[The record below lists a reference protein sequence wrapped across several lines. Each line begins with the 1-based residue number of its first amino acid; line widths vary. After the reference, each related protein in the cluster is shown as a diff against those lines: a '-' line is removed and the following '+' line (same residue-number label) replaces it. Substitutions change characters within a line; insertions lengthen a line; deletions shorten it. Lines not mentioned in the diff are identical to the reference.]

1 MQSST
6 QYDDLELL
14 LINLKED
21 INFIL
26 HILYQER
33 ATKMSINICRDNH
46 DPFYR
51 YKMPPIQA
59 KVEGR
64 GNGIKTALLN
74 VADVARALNRPTPYL
89 VKYFG
94 FELGAQTSIS
104 VEKDRYLVN
113 GVHEPAK
120 LQDVLDGFI
129 NKFVLC
135 GSCKNPET
143 EIIVTKNDDLVR
155 DCKACGKRTP
165 MDLRHKLSSFIL
177 KNPPESMNTGKK
189 KKAATASANV
199 RGGGVSIS
207 DIAQGKSAT
216 ANDSGENVALAD
228 EDDDELS
235 RQINAAASS
244 LGEIE
249 VKDDEWA
256 VDMSEEAIRR
266 RAKELAVETVP
277 ELTKLDEFGE
287 WIIKEAGDDLENLP
301 SDVELY
307 KKAADLDVLS
317 DPKIACVL
325 AQTLF
330 DENIVEEIV
339 GHSAFFTKV
348 FVTPEYEKHFLG
360 GIERFLGLQHKELI
374 PQLPK
379 ILVQL
384 YNNDIISEEE
394 IMRFGTKSSKKFVPK
409 EVSKKVRRAAKPFIT
424 WLQNAESDEEES
436 DEE

>member
-1 MQSST
+1 
-6 QYDDLELL
+6 
-14 LINLKED
+14 
-21 INFIL
+21 
-26 HILYQER
+26 
-33 ATKMSINICRDNH
+33 MSINICRDNH

-64 GNGIKTALLN
+64 GNGIKTAVLN
-74 VADVARALNRPTPYL
+74 VSDIARALNRSVTYI

-94 FELGAQTSIS
+94 FELGAQTSIMIDA
-104 VEKDRYLVN
+104 DRYLVN

-143 EIIVTKNDDLVR
+143 EIAITKDNDLAR

-177 KNPPESMNTGKK
+177 KNPPESIDGNKKK

-207 DIAQGKSAT
+207 DIAQGKSQ
-216 ANDSGENVALAD
+216 SSNVDAD
-228 EDDDELS
+228 EDDDELA
-235 RQINAAASS
+235 RQINAAAST
-244 LGEIE
+244 LEKIE

-256 VDMSEEAIRR
+256 VDMSEEAIRQ
-266 RAKELAVETVP
+266 RAKELQVSADVISDDM
-277 ELTKLDEFGE
+277 TKLEEFGE
-287 WIIKEAGDDLENLP
+287 WILKSNSEGTKQLP
-301 SDVELY
+301 SDVDIF
-307 KKAADLDVLS
+307 KKAADMDLLKDSKV
-317 DPKIACVL
+317 ACVL
-325 AQTLF
+325 AQSMF
-330 DENIVEEIV
+330 DENIVEEIPQ
-339 GHSAFFTKV
+339 HAPFLTKV
-348 FVTPEYEKHFLG
+348 FVSQDYEKEFLG
-360 GIERFLGLQHKELI
+360 GLERFLGLQHKKLI
-374 PQLPK
+374 PTLPK

-394 IMRFGTKSSKKFVPK
+394 IIKFGTKCSKKYVPK
-409 EVSKKVRRAAKPFIT
+409 DVSKKVRKAAKPFIT
-424 WLQNAESDEEES
+424 WLQTAESDEEDE
-436 DEE
+436 DEEDEE

>member
-1 MQSST
+1 
-6 QYDDLELL
+6 
-14 LINLKED
+14 
-21 INFIL
+21 
-26 HILYQER
+26 
-33 ATKMSINICRDNH
+33 MSINICRDNN

-51 YKMPPIQA
+51 YKMPPLQA

-64 GNGIKTALLN
+64 GNGIKTAVLN
-74 VADVARALNRPTPYL
+74 VADVARALNRPSPYL

-113 GVHEPAK
+113 GSHEPAK

-143 EIIVTKNDDLVR
+143 EIVITKGEDLVR

-177 KNPPESMNTGKK
+177 KNPPESMESNKK
-189 KKAATASANV
+189 RKAATASANI

-207 DIAQGKSAT
+207 DIAQGKSQSSAQ
-216 ANDSGENVALAD
+216 AKAENEGDS
-228 EDDDELS
+228 DDDELA

-244 LGEIE
+244 LQEIE
-249 VKDDEWA
+249 VNNDDWA
-256 VDMSEEAIRR
+256 VDMSEEAIRA
-266 RAKELAVETVP
+266 RAKELRAANGED
-277 ELTKLDEFGE
+277 EEISKLEEYGE
-287 WIIKEAGDDLENLP
+287 WILNQEEIP

-307 KKAADLDVLS
+307 KKAAEFELLQE
-317 DPKIACVL
+317 PKVACVL

-330 DENIVEEIV
+330 DDDIVDQVSE
-339 GHSAFFTKV
+339 HTAFFKKLFTSEE
-348 FVTPEYEKHFLG
+348 FENQFLG
-360 GIERFLGLQHKELI
+360 GIERFLGLEHKSLI
-374 PQLPK
+374 PVLPK

-384 YNNDIISEEE
+384 YNEDIISEEV
-394 IMRFGTKSSKKFVPK
+394 IVRFGSKCSKKFVPK
-409 EVSKKVRRAAKPFIT
+409 DVSKKVRRAAKPFIT
-424 WLQNAESDEEES
+424 WLQTAESEDEDDDSE
-436 DEE
+436 

>member
-1 MQSST
+1 
-6 QYDDLELL
+6 
-14 LINLKED
+14 
-21 INFIL
+21 
-26 HILYQER
+26 
-33 ATKMSINICRDNH
+33 MSINICRDNH

-64 GNGIKTALLN
+64 GNGIKTAVLN
-74 VADVARALNRPTPYL
+74 VADISHALNRPAPYI

-104 VEKDRYLVN
+104 VDKDRYLVN

-143 EIIVTKNDDLVR
+143 EIIITKDNDLVR

-177 KNPPESMNTGKK
+177 KNPPDSVSGSKKK

-199 RGGGVSIS
+199 RGGGLSIS
-207 DIAQGKSAT
+207 DIAQGKSQNAPSDGT
-216 ANDSGENVALAD
+216 GSSTPQHHD
-228 EDDDELS
+228 EDEDELS
-235 RQINAAASS
+235 RQIKAAAST
-244 LGEIE
+244 LEDIE

-256 VDMSEEAIRR
+256 VDMSEEAIRA
-266 RAKELAVETVP
+266 RAKELEVNS
-277 ELTKLDEFGE
+277 ELTQLDEYGE
-287 WIIKEAGDDLENLP
+287 WILEQAGEDKENLP

-307 KKAADLDVLS
+307 KKAAELDVLN
-317 DPKIACVL
+317 DPKIGCVL
-325 AQTLF
+325 AQCLF
-330 DENIVEEIV
+330 DEDIVNEIAE
-339 GHSAFFTKV
+339 HNAFFTKIL
-348 FVTPEYEKHFLG
+348 VTPEYEKNFMG
-360 GIERFLGLQHKELI
+360 GIERFLGLEHKDLI
-374 PQLPK
+374 PLLPK

-424 WLQNAESDEEES
+424 WLETAESDD
-436 DEE
+436 DEEDDE

>member
-1 MQSST
+1 
-6 QYDDLELL
+6 
-14 LINLKED
+14 
-21 INFIL
+21 
-26 HILYQER
+26 
-33 ATKMSINICRDNH
+33 MSVNICRDNH

-51 YKMPPIQA
+51 YKMPPLQA

-64 GNGIKTALLN
+64 GNGIKTAVLN
-74 VADVARALNRPTPYL
+74 VADVARALNRPAPYI

-104 VEKDRYLVN
+104 VDKDRYLVN

-143 EIIVTKNDDLVR
+143 EIVITKDNDLVR

-177 KNPPESMNTGKK
+177 KNPPEAMDSGSKKK

-207 DIAQGKSAT
+207 DIAQGT
-216 ANDSGENVALAD
+216 AGASDSSPAGEGD
-228 EDDDELS
+228 DDDDELA
-235 RQINAAASS
+235 RQINAAASK
-244 LGEIE
+244 LEKIE

-256 VDMSEEAIRR
+256 LDMSEEAIRR
-266 RAKELAVETVP
+266 RAKESEANAGTLDP
-277 ELTKLDEFGE
+277 EMKLLDDFGE
-287 WIIKEAGDDLENLP
+287 WVVSQKETP
-301 SDVELY
+301 SDVEIY
-307 KKAADLDVLS
+307 KKAAELDVLK
-317 DPKIACVL
+317 DPKIGCVI
-325 AQTLF
+325 AQCLF
-330 DENIVEEIV
+330 DEDIVNEIEP
-339 GHSAFFTKV
+339 HSALFTKL
-348 FVTPEYEKHFLG
+348 FVSPEYERNFLG
-360 GIERFLGLQHKELI
+360 GIERFLGLEHKELI

-379 ILVQL
+379 ILIQC
-384 YNNDIISEEE
+384 YNNDIVSEKE
-394 IMRFGTKSSKKFVPK
+394 IMKFGTKSSKKFVPK

-424 WLQNAESDEEES
+424 WLETAESEDEDES
-436 DEE
+436 DNDD

>member
-1 MQSST
+1 
-6 QYDDLELL
+6 
-14 LINLKED
+14 
-21 INFIL
+21 
-26 HILYQER
+26 
-33 ATKMSINICRDNH
+33 MSINICRDNH

-74 VADVARALNRPTPYL
+74 IADVARALNRPVAYV

-94 FELGAQTSIS
+94 FELGTQTSID

-120 LQDVLDGFI
+120 LQDTLDGFI

-143 EIIVTKNDDLVR
+143 EIIITKNSDLVR

-177 KNPPESMNTGKK
+177 KNPPESINGGSKK
-189 KKAATASANV
+189 RKAATASANV

-207 DIAQGKSAT
+207 DIAQGKTSA
-216 ANDSGENVALAD
+216 GG
-228 EDDDELS
+228 DDDGAAADGAEDNDELT
-235 RQINAAASS
+235 RQIHAAASN
-244 LGEIE
+244 LEAIE
-249 VKDDEWA
+249 VRDDDWA
-256 VDMSEEAIRR
+256 VDMSEEAIRK
-266 RAKELAVETVP
+266 RAKELQVDSGAIDTG
-277 ELTKLDEFGE
+277 LSKLDEFGE
-287 WIIKEAGDDLENLP
+287 WIMADDEVP
-301 SDVELY
+301 SDIELY
-307 KKAADLDVLS
+307 KKAAELDLLQ
-317 DPKIACVL
+317 DPKIAAVL
-325 AQTLF
+325 AQAMF
-330 DENIVEEIV
+330 DEDIVADI
-339 GHSAFFTKV
+339 GSHAAFFNKLFTSEE
-348 FVTPEYEKHFLG
+348 FERNFLG
-360 GIERFLGLQHKELI
+360 GLERFLGLEHKDMI

-394 IMRFGTKSSKKFVPK
+394 LMRFGTKSSKKFVPK
-409 EVSKKVRRAAKPFIT
+409 DVSKKVRRAAKPFIT
-424 WLQNAESDEEES
+424 WLETAESDEEES
-436 DEE
+436 DDE

>member
-1 MQSST
+1 
-6 QYDDLELL
+6 
-14 LINLKED
+14 
-21 INFIL
+21 
-26 HILYQER
+26 
-33 ATKMSINICRDNH
+33 MSINICRDNH

-74 VADVARALNRPTPYL
+74 VSDVARALNRPTAYL

-94 FELGAQTSIS
+94 FELGTQTSIS
-104 VEKDRYLVN
+104 VDKDRYLVN

-143 EIIVTKNDDLVR
+143 EIIITKSSDLVR

-177 KNPPESMNTGKK
+177 KNPPASIDTGSKKK

-207 DIAQGKSAT
+207 DIAQGKQKEESSQ
-216 ANDSGENVALAD
+216 NDE
-228 EDDDELS
+228 EDDDELA
-235 RQINAAASS
+235 RQINAAAST
-244 LGEIE
+244 LEQIE

-256 VDMSEEAIRR
+256 VDMSEEAIRK
-266 RAKELAVETVP
+266 RAKELQVSSSTLSP

-287 WIIKEAGDDLENLP
+287 WMLKDDELP

-307 KKAADLDVLS
+307 KKASELEILNE
-317 DPKIACVL
+317 PKLGCVL
-325 AQTLF
+325 AQCLF
-330 DENIVEEIV
+330 TEDIVSEVSE
-339 GHSAFFTKV
+339 HTAFLTKV
-348 FVTPEYEKHFLG
+348 LANEDFEKNFLG
-360 GIERFLGLQHKELI
+360 GIERFLGLDHKDLI

-384 YNNDIISEEE
+384 YNNDIVSEEV
-394 IMRFGTKSSKKFVPK
+394 IINFGTKVSKKFVPK

-424 WLQNAESDEEES
+424 WLENAESDD

>member
-1 MQSST
+1 
-6 QYDDLELL
+6 
-14 LINLKED
+14 
-21 INFIL
+21 
-26 HILYQER
+26 
-33 ATKMSINICRDNH
+33 MSINICRDNH

-64 GNGIKTALLN
+64 GNGIKTAVLN
-74 VADVARALNRPTPYL
+74 VSDVARALNRPAPYI

-104 VEKDRYLVN
+104 VDKDRYLVN

-143 EIIVTKNDDLVR
+143 EIIITKDSDLVR

-177 KNPPESMNTGKK
+177 KNPPDSVSGSKKK

-207 DIAQGKSAT
+207 DIAQGKSQA
-216 ANDSGENVALAD
+216 SGNAEAKGD
-228 EDDDELS
+228 EEDDDELA
-235 RQINAAASS
+235 RQINAAAKN
-244 LGEIE
+244 LADIE

-256 VDMSEEAIRR
+256 VDMSEEAIRK
-266 RAKELAVETVP
+266 RAKELQVANGTADVS
-277 ELTKLDEFGE
+277 LTKLDEYGE
-287 WIIKEAGDDLENLP
+287 WILEKAGKDKEELPDDI
-301 SDVELY
+301 ELY
-307 KKAADLDVLS
+307 KKAVELDVLN
-317 DPKIACVL
+317 DPKIGCIL
-325 AQTLF
+325 AQCIFTE
-330 DENIVEEIV
+330 DIVSEVSE
-339 GHSAFFTKV
+339 HTPFLTKV
-348 FVTPEYEKHFLG
+348 LINEDYEKNFLG
-360 GIERFLGLQHKELI
+360 GLERFLGLEHKELI
-374 PQLPK
+374 PTLPK

-394 IMRFGTKSSKKFVPK
+394 IIKFGTKCSKKFVPK

-424 WLQNAESDEEES
+424 WLENAESEDE
-436 DEE
+436 DEDED

>member
-1 MQSST
+1 
-6 QYDDLELL
+6 
-14 LINLKED
+14 
-21 INFIL
+21 
-26 HILYQER
+26 
-33 ATKMSINICRDNH
+33 MSINICRDNH

-64 GNGIKTALLN
+64 GNGIKTAIVN
-74 VADVARALNRPTPYL
+74 ASDVARALNRPTSYII
-89 VKYFG
+89 KYFG

-104 VEKDRYLVN
+104 MEKDRYLVN
-113 GVHEPAK
+113 GVHEPSK

-143 EIIVTKNDDLVR
+143 EIVITKDQDLVR

-177 KNPPESMNTGKK
+177 KNPPESFEGGAAGGKK
-189 KKAATASANV
+189 KKRAATASANV

-207 DIAQGKSAT
+207 DIAQGKT
-216 ANDSGENVALAD
+216 ANDANQLDSQSDNVNGESRVGGGAGGAGAD
-228 EDDDELS
+228 DDDDDDDELA
-235 RQINAAASS
+235 RQINAAASK
-244 LGEIE
+244 LEKIE
-249 VKDDEWA
+249 VKDDDWA
-256 VDMSEEAIRR
+256 VDMSEEAIRQ
-266 RAKELAVETVP
+266 RAKELQVSSGLISKEIS
-277 ELTKLDEFGE
+277 KLDDYGE
-287 WIIKEAGDDLENLP
+287 WILAQEELP

-307 KKAADLDVLS
+307 KKAVELDILQ
-317 DPKIACVL
+317 DPKIAAVL

-330 DENIVEEIV
+330 DEDIVNEI
-339 GHSAFFTKV
+339 GDHSAFFNKI
-348 FVTPEYEKHFLG
+348 FVSAEYEKNFLG
-360 GIERFLGLQHKELI
+360 GIERFLGLEHKDLI
-374 PQLPK
+374 PSLPK

-394 IMRFGTKSSKKFVPK
+394 IMRFGTKSSKKFVPRDI
-409 EVSKKVRRAAKPFIT
+409 SKKVRRAAKPFIT
-424 WLQNAESDEEES
+424 WLENAESEDEEES

>member
-1 MQSST
+1 
-6 QYDDLELL
+6 
-14 LINLKED
+14 
-21 INFIL
+21 
-26 HILYQER
+26 
-33 ATKMSINICRDNH
+33 MSINICRDNH

-74 VADVARALNRPTPYL
+74 IADVARALNRPVPYV

-94 FELGAQTSIS
+94 FELGAQTSID

-120 LQDVLDGFI
+120 LQDTLDGFI

-143 EIIVTKNDDLVR
+143 EIIITKNADLVR

-177 KNPPESMNTGKK
+177 KNPPESVAGGSKK
-189 KKAATASANV
+189 RKAATASANV

-207 DIAQGKSAT
+207 DIAQGKTGADG
-216 ANDSGENVALAD
+216 ADGEAAGAEGA
-228 EDDDELS
+228 EDNDELT
-235 RQINAAASS
+235 RQIHAAASN
-244 LGEIE
+244 LEAIE
-249 VKDDEWA
+249 VRDDDWA
-256 VDMSEEAIRR
+256 VDMSEEAIRK
-266 RAKELAVETVP
+266 RAKELQVDSGAIDAG
-277 ELTKLDEFGE
+277 LSKLDEFGE
-287 WIIKEAGDDLENLP
+287 WIMASDEVP
-301 SDVELY
+301 SDIDLY
-307 KKAADLDVLS
+307 KKAAELDLLQ
-317 DPKIACVL
+317 DPKIAAVL
-325 AQTLF
+325 AQAMF
-330 DENIVEEIV
+330 DEDIVAEI
-339 GHSAFFTKV
+339 GSHAAFFNKMFTSEE
-348 FVTPEYEKHFLG
+348 FERNFLG
-360 GIERFLGLQHKELI
+360 GLERFLGLEHKDMI

-394 IMRFGTKSSKKFVPK
+394 LMRFGTKSSKKFVPK

-424 WLQNAESDEEES
+424 WLQTAESEDEES
-436 DEE
+436 DDE